1 MIQYMKVSPLGQ
13 ELLDWNQKI
22 EAIAKD
28 EGLDFFET
36 RFEMVSYDKMSEI
49 AAYGGFPTRYPHWRF
64 GMEYERLSKSHTYGL
79 SKIYELV
86 INSDPCYAYLLE
98 GNELVDQKLVMA
110 HVFGHCDFFKNNF
123 WFSRTNRK
131 MLDSMANHASQ
142 VRRYQELYGV
152 TAVEQFIDTC
162 LSLENLIDVHRPY
175 RPKDKQAHKKKKED
189 LPDELMGDGEVHRLE
204 AKEYMD
210 AYVNPESFVEAQR
223 KKQKEEQEKQSRFPE
238 HPERDVLLF
247 LMREAPLTRWQRN
260 IVGIIRD
267 EAYYFAP
274 QAMTKIMNEGWAS
287 YWHTH
292 IMTKRG
298 VLDPNEVIDYAD
310 RHSRATVMHQGRI
323 NPYKIG
329 IELFRDIEDRW
340 NNGRFGPEYEN
351 CADMEAKANW
361 SVDTGL
367 GREKIFE
374 VRKHHNDITFL
385 DEFLTPEFCA
395 RQKLF
400 TFAHNPR
407 ANEWQVASRDFQAV
421 KQKLLF
427 QLTNRGQPVIEVEDA
442 NFRNRSE
449 LLLRHRYDG
458 VDLDERYGKATLRN
472 LFSIWKRPVHIVTK
486 RSDKDILMSFN
497 GKDHSEG
504 GFDVAA

>member
-1 MIQYMKVSPLGQ
+1 
-13 ELLDWNQKI
+13 
-22 EAIAKD
+22 
-28 EGLDFFET
+28 
-36 RFEMVSYDKMSEI
+36 
-49 AAYGGFPTRYPHWRF
+49 
-64 GMEYERLSKSHTYGL
+64 
-79 SKIYELV
+79 
-86 INSDPCYAYLLE
+86 
-98 GNELVDQKLVMA
+98 
-110 HVFGHCDFFKNNF
+110 
-123 WFSRTNRK
+123 
-131 MLDSMANHASQ
+131 
-142 VRRYQELYGV
+142 
-152 TAVEQFIDTC
+152 
-162 LSLENLIDVHRPY
+162 
-175 RPKDKQAHKKKKED
+175 
-189 LPDELMGDGEVHRLE
+189 
-204 AKEYMD
+204 
-210 AYVNPESFVEAQR
+210 
-223 KKQKEEQEKQSRFPE
+223 
-238 HPERDVLLF
+238 
-247 LMREAPLTRWQRN
+247 MREAPLTRWQRN
-260 IVGIIRD
+260 IIGIIRD

-298 VLDPNEVIDYAD
+298 VLAPNEVIDYAD

-407 ANEWQVASRDFQAV
+407 ANEWQVASRDFKAV

-472 LFSIWKRPVHIVTK
+472 LFSIWKRPVHIVTR
-486 RSDKDILMSFN
+486 RSDKDILMTFN

>member
-1 MIQYMKVSPLGQ
+1 MIQYMKVSPLGP
-13 ELLDWNQKI
+13 ELIEWNRKI
-22 EAIAKD
+22 EAIALD
-28 EGLDFFET
+28 EGLNFFET

-98 GNELVDQKLVMA
+98 GNEMVDQKLVMA

-142 VRRYQELYGV
+142 IRRYQELYGV
-152 TAVEQFIDTC
+152 TAVEQFIDIC

-175 RPKDKQAHKKKKED
+175 RPKDKQSQKKKKED
-189 LPDELMGDGEVHRLE
+189 LPDELMGDDTVHRLE

-223 KKQKEEQEKQSRFPE
+223 KKQKEEKEKQARFPE
-238 HPERDVLLF
+238 KSERDVLLF

-260 IVGIIRD
+260 VIGIIRD

-298 VLDPNEVIDYAD
+298 VVDPNEVIDYAD

-340 NNGRFGPEYEN
+340 NHGRFGAEYEN
-351 CADMEAKANW
+351 CTDMQAKANW

-400 TFAHNPR
+400 TFSHNPR
-407 ANEWQVASRDFQAV
+407 ANDWQVASRDFDAV

-442 NFRNRSE
+442 NFQNRSE

-458 VDLDERYGKATLRN
+458 VDLDERYGKATLKN
-472 LFSIWKRPVHIVTK
+472 LFNLWKRPVHIVTK

>member
-1 MIQYMKVSPLGQ
+1 MIQYMKVSPLS
-13 ELLDWNQKI
+13 EEIINWNRRIEKI
-22 EAIAKD
+22 AEE

-86 INSDPCYAYLLE
+86 INSNPCYAYLLE
-98 GNELVDQKLVMA
+98 GNEMVDQKLVMA
-110 HVFGHCDFFKNNF
+110 HVYGHCDFFKNNF

-131 MLDSMANHASQ
+131 MLDSMANHATQ
-142 VRRYQELYGV
+142 VRRYQELYGI
-152 TAVEQFIDTC
+152 TAVERFIDTC

-175 RPKDKQAHKKKKED
+175 RPKVNRKEEKKRRD
-189 LPDELMGDGEVHRLE
+189 LPDELMGGGQVPKLE

-210 AYVNPESFVEAQR
+210 AYVNPESYVEAQR
-223 KKQKEEQEKQSRFPE
+223 QKQKDDQEKQAKFPVKS
-238 HPERDVLLF
+238 ERDVLLF

-260 IVGIIRD
+260 VLGLVRD

-287 YWHTH
+287 FWHTH

-340 NNGRFGPEYEN
+340 NNGRFGSEYEN
-351 CADMEAKANW
+351 CTDMEAKANW
-361 SVDTGL
+361 SRDTGL

-374 VRKHHNDITFL
+374 VRKHHNDVTFL

-407 ANEWQVASRDFQAV
+407 ANEWQVASRGFQEV

-442 NFRNRSE
+442 NFHNRSE
-449 LLLRHRYDG
+449 LLLRHLFDG
-458 VDLDERYGKATLRN
+458 VELDERYGKATLKN
-472 LFSIWKRPVHIVTK
+472 LYALWKRPVHIVTK
-486 RSDKDILMSFN
+486 RNDRAILMTFN
-497 GKDHSEG
+497 GTEHSEG